1 MLTPDGWLIVSS
13 MLLQMSEVQAG
24 GATVFTDIGASV
36 LPKKVQ
42 FCFIYVFLSML
53 LGEYLSEILIV
64 QPLGVPAGVSSVL
77 V

>member
-1 MLTPDGWLIVSS
+1 M
-13 MLLQMSEVQAG
+13 LQMSEVQAG

-42 FCFIYVFLSML
+42 FCFIYLFFYQCCW
-53 LGEYLSEILIV
+53 ENLSEILIV
-64 QPLGVPAGVSSVL
+64 QSLGVPAGVSRVL